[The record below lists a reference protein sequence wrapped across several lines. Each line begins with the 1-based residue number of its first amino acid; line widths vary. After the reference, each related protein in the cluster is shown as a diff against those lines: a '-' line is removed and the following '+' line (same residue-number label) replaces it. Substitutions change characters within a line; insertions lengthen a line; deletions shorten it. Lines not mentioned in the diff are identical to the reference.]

1 MSTRKGDREAIGAQ
15 RCQPDLWPD
24 VARVEASL
32 APPPPAGESPAL
44 VVVSGVPGSGKS
56 YFCRRLM
63 HRRPLVRLESDAL
76 RQLLF
81 PSPTYSAAESHH
93 LFAVIH
99 VVLERLLRRGHSV
112 VLDATNLRETHRRHL
127 YAIAQAT
134 EARLVL
140 VRTRAPA
147 ALVRQRLLAR
157 SLAAD
162 PNDHSQA
169 DIQVYQ
175 RLRRQVQAI
184 HRPHLVVDTAQDVEP
199 FINEVLRRMGE
210 AQGPR

>member
-1 MSTRKGDREAIGAQ
+1 MSTSKGDREAIGAEG
-15 RCQPDLWPD
+15 RQPDVWGD

-32 APPPPAGESPAL
+32 ATQPPGGRPAL

-63 HRRPLVRLESDAL
+63 ERWPLLRLESDAL
-76 RQLLF
+76 RRLLF
-81 PSPTYSAAESHH
+81 PAPTYSAEESRH

-112 VLDATNLRETHRRHL
+112 VLDATNLREAQRRRL
-127 YAIAQAT
+127 YAIAEGTGAS
-134 EARLVL
+134 LVL

-147 ALVRQRLLAR
+147 AVVRGRLLAR
-157 SLAAD
+157 SLGAD
-162 PNDHSQA
+162 ADDHSQA

-175 RLRRQVQAI
+175 RMRRQAQTI
-184 HRPHLVVDTAQDVEP
+184 RHPHLVVDTAKDIEP
-199 FINEVLRRMGE
+199 FINEVLRLI
-210 AQGPR
+210 ADGPGRG